1 MVHGGCV
8 AGAGS
13 VGRVAKTGS
22 VVKGGCVAGGDAIAT
37 PVPISVT
44 GASAAGTSLAGAS
57 PARTAGTGTVPTSAV
72 STSAIPAW
80 TGRTGPPTA
89 GIPPAVSPATPSAI
103 SPGAPDSSRP
113 LMLAMALRPDP
124 SLHELHHEPYQLGGL
139 EGLGEE
145 GVHAHIETGLDLVL
159 RTRADDGEG
168 QVVCTGIGPEAGG
181 GAEPIQPG
189 HDDVERHD
197 VGPHLVDHVQTLGTI
212 GRGHDL

>member
-1 MVHGGCV
+1 M
-8 AGAGS
+8 
-13 VGRVAKTGS
+13 
-22 VVKGGCVAGGDAIAT
+22 VKGGCVAGGDAIAT

-44 GASAAGTSLAGAS
+44 RASAAGAALARVS
-57 PARTAGTGTVPTSAV
+57 PTAGTGTVPT
-72 STSAIPAW
+72 W

-103 SPGAPDSSRP
+103 SPGAPSSTRP
-113 LMLAMALRPDP
+113 LMLVMLAMALRPDP
-124 SLHELHHEPYQLGGL
+124 SLHELLHEPYQLGGL

-181 GAEPIQPG
+181 GAEPVQPG

>member
-1 MVHGGCV
+1 M
-8 AGAGS
+8 
-13 VGRVAKTGS
+13 
-22 VVKGGCVAGGDAIAT
+22 VKGGCVAGGDAIAT

-44 GASAAGTSLAGAS
+44 RASAAGAALARVS
-57 PARTAGTGTVPTSAV
+57 PTAGTGTVPT
-72 STSAIPAW
+72 W

-89 GIPPAVSPATPSAI
+89 GIPPAVTPVIPSAI
-103 SPGAPDSSRP
+103 SPGAPSSSRP
-113 LMLAMALRPDP
+113 LMLAMALGPDP
-124 SLHELHHEPYQLGGL
+124 PLHELLHEPYQLGGL

-145 GVHAHIETGLDLVL
+145 GVHAHIEAGLDLVL

-181 GAEPIQPG
+181 GAEPVQPG